1 MTQALLNPT
10 AHAQRLF
17 QACDTLR
24 LDASEQQ
31 IGQLQQYIEQLQH
44 WNRSYNL
51 TAIRDPDQ
59 MLTQHILDCLAVV
72 GPVKQ
77 ALALCQRQDPT
88 ILDVGSGAG
97 LPGVVLAIMLPAVQV
112 TCVDAVE
119 KKMTFVRQMR
129 GVLGLSNLSATH
141 ARVETQSAQYDV
153 VISRAFAALSDF
165 AQTSGER
172 VLPTGNL
179 IAMKARPTDDEFAEL
194 ASKTAWSI
202 DRVEPIHVP
211 ELQAQ
216 RCLVWLHRM
225 GNP

>member
-1 MTQALLNPT
+1 MQALLKPT
-10 AHAQRLF
+10 ANAKRLS
-17 QACDTLR
+17 QACDTLC
-24 LDASEQQ
+24 LQAAEQQ
-31 IGQLQQYIEQLQH
+31 IGQLQQYIEQLQR

-59 MLTQHILDCLAVV
+59 MLTQHIFDCLAVV

-77 ALALCQRQDPT
+77 ALAVRENQGPT

-97 LPGVVLAIMLPAVQV
+97 LPGVVLAIMLPAAQV

-129 GVLGLSNLSATH
+129 GVLGLPNLSATH

-153 VISRAFAALSDF
+153 VISRAFASLSDF
-165 AQTSGER
+165 AQTAGQT

-179 IAMKARPTDDEFAEL
+179 IAMKARPTDDEFVEL
-194 ASKTAWSI
+194 ATKTTWSVQ
-202 DRVEPIHVP
+202 RVEPIHVP

-216 RCLVWLHRM
+216 RCLVWLHRT

>member
-1 MTQALLNPT
+1 MQAQLNPT
-10 AHAQRLF
+10 AYALRLA

-31 IGQLQQYIEQLQH
+31 ISQLQQYIEQLQR

-72 GPVKQ
+72 GPVKH
-77 ALALCQRQDPT
+77 ALAVREHQAPT

-97 LPGVVLAIMLPAVQV
+97 LPGVVLAIMLPAAQV

-153 VISRAFAALSDF
+153 VISRAFASLSDF
-165 AQTSGER
+165 ALAAGQR
-172 VLPTGNL
+172 VLPAGNL

-194 ASKTAWSI
+194 ASKTAWSV
-202 DRVEPIHVP
+202 DSVEPIHVP

-216 RCLVWLHRM
+216 RCLVWLHRT

>member
-1 MTQALLNPT
+1 
-10 AHAQRLF
+10 
-17 QACDTLR
+17 
-24 LDASEQQ
+24 
-31 IGQLQQYIEQLQH
+31 
-44 WNRSYNL
+44 
-51 TAIRDPDQ
+51 

-72 GPVKQ
+72 GPVKH
-77 ALALCQRQDPT
+77 ALAVREHQAPT

-97 LPGVVLAIMLPAVQV
+97 LPGVVLAIMLPAAQV

-153 VISRAFAALSDF
+153 VISRAFASLSDF
-165 AQTSGER
+165 ALTAGER
-172 VLPTGNL
+172 VLPAGNL

-194 ASKTAWSI
+194 ASKTAWSV
-202 DRVEPIHVP
+202 DSVEPIHVP

-216 RCLVWLHRM
+216 RCLVWLNRT

>member
-1 MTQALLNPT
+1 MQAQLNPT
-10 AHAQRLF
+10 AYAQRLA

-31 IGQLQQYIEQLQH
+31 IGQLQQYIEQLQR

-72 GPVKQ
+72 SPVKRALPMREHQ
-77 ALALCQRQDPT
+77 APT

-97 LPGVVLAIMLPAVQV
+97 LPGVVLAIMLPTAQV

-129 GVLGLSNLSATH
+129 GVLGLSNLGAIH

-153 VISRAFAALSDF
+153 VISRAFASLSDF
-165 AQTSGER
+165 AQTAGER
-172 VLPTGNL
+172 VLPAGKL

-194 ASKTAWSI
+194 AFKTAWSV
-202 DRVEPIHVP
+202 DSVEPIHVP

-216 RCLVWLHRM
+216 RCLVWLHRT

>member
-1 MTQALLNPT
+1 MQALLNPT
-10 AHAQRLF
+10 AYAQRLA

-24 LDASEQQ
+24 LDASEKQ
-31 IGQLQQYIEQLQH
+31 IGQLQQYIEQLLR

-51 TAIRDPDQ
+51 TAIRKPDQ

-72 GPVKQ
+72 GPVQ
-77 ALALCQRQDPT
+77 HALAVRENQGPT

-97 LPGVVLAIMLPAVQV
+97 LPGVVLAIMLPAVHV

-129 GVLGLSNLSATH
+129 GVLELSNLSATH

-153 VISRAFAALSDF
+153 VISRAFASLSDF
-165 AQTSGER
+165 AQTAGER

-194 ASKTAWSI
+194 AIKTTWSI
-202 DRVEPIHVP
+202 ERVEPIHVP

-216 RCLVWLHRM
+216 RCLVWLHRT